1 MRKINKINL
10 NKEIYY
16 FPLLRSIQIDE
27 EYFVL
32 LEELIKN
39 SFKDEGI
46 LLKYKL
52 LIEITVLLAT
62 GKFKLAQERA
72 VKKKKKGLTVS
83 ELCEGLIASSSGW
96 RLLH

>member
-16 FPLLRSIQIDE
+16 FPLLKSIQIDE

-39 SFKDEGI
+39 SFKGEGI

-72 VKKKKKGLTVS
+72 VVAQKNGLTVS